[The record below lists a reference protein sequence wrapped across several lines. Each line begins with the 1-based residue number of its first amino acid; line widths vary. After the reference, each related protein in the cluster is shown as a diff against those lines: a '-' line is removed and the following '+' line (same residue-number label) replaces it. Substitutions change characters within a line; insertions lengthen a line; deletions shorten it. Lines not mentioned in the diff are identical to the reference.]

1 MYSYSLNV
9 SGITVSFSYDSVEQV
24 APILSA
30 TFAALSAEGS
40 FLSNERAVSQP
51 IVVFPSSSSSSSSDT
66 FSHVSSVTGHKNTR
80 RNFRR
85 RERRRRKKQ
94 IEQRD
99 GAFSGTGQSGAIE
112 NSVSRVL
119 KEQVDKSVQ
128 TSPLT
133 VVRSSTVQQVSSCS
147 RKVVQSS
154 IVQPFCFTRERI
166 DCILKDISLATD
178 RELEQLLKAKNSGV
192 DVSLIERE
200 IDFRKNVLSSRLTA
214 PPNWKKF

>member
-66 FSHVSSVTGHKNTR
+66 FSHVSSVAGHKNTR
-80 RNFRR
+80 RNFKR

-128 TSPLT
+128 TLPLT
-133 VVRSSTVQQVSSCS
+133 VERSSIVQRVSG
-147 RKVVQSS
+147 KVVQSS
-154 IVQPFCFTRERI
+154 TVQPFLFSRERI